1 MSVAFIVEL
10 RVKSVRLH
18 AQGAPRGAGK
28 SEIERAVAA
37 IAAQFP
43 QADVCEVKVRGPR
56 GRMPFVEA
64 TAFLHSREDAR
75 AAASLAVDTIKAAH
89 LYVAGT
95 ELFAGEWIAEM
106 RSRGYAC
113 VSRNGTAPEPA
124 PERADSSTDGAR

>member
-28 SEIERAVAA
+28 SEIERAAGA
-37 IAAQFP
+37 IKAQFP
-43 QADVCEVKVRGPR
+43 KADGCEVKVRGPR
-56 GRMPFVEA
+56 GRMPSVEA
-64 TAFLHSREDAR
+64 TAFLHSHEDAR
-75 AAASLAVDTIKAAH
+75 AAATLAVDTIKAAQ

-95 ELFAGEWIAEM
+95 QLYAGEWIAEM

-113 VSRNGTAPEPA
+113 VSRNGTAPEPQA
-124 PERADSSTDGAR
+124 ADSTEDGAQ